1 MEDIM
6 IKTDTNGSIRLT
18 LSPFLKT
25 VLVIIAIALS
35 VIAVRGFFAVP
46 KPLYAESNQ
55 EIDVNI
61 KSIGGW
67 SASGSLPIKIEEFP
81 YSSQVKVKVVD

>member
-1 MEDIM
+1 M
-6 IKTDTNGSIRLT
+6 IKTDAKGGIRLT
-18 LSPFLKT
+18 VSPFLKI
-25 VLVIIAIALS
+25 VLVIIAVALS
-35 VIAVRGFFAVP
+35 VIAVRGFITFP
-46 KPLYAESNQ
+46 KPLYAETTQ
-55 EIDVNI
+55 AIDVNI